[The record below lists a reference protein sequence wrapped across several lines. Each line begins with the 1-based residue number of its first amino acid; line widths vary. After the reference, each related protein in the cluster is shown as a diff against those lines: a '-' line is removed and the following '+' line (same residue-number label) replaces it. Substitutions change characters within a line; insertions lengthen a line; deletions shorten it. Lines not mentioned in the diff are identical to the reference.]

1 MIELLKE
8 NRKGKNNVPSFNSDL
23 KKLTELIKDDQFILE
38 VAKKIFDFYEK
49 NLDKLEN
56 QSIFGFAYWNRFT
69 GDIVVKMETDLYNIR
84 TNLPFDND
92 LLSYFTV
99 VSFNDFEIKK
109 WLKNKFDSN
118 QSEFLLLASESLKA
132 KINSQ
137 FESWY
142 LDLFEAISENSLM
155 PLDYYYSEFRVTPID
170 FLSEDEQLENYWFH
184 LEPFSSE
191 NDDMNYATL
200 NLGTNYLTVSKFIF
214 DKDLNLKEP
223 FSYYQDQLI
232 DYVLKKLENPD
243 DLLLYEVNLPLK
255 FLKKIL
261 DSGTTRDGEI
271 LKVIESF
278 KVKILND
285 FESHHKDQLFENLL
299 DFTGNKY
306 HIDNPLSLED
316 FEEFGIKE
324 VKEKTMSLF
333 IEYLKENGHYPS
345 IYQSV
350 LPEEVY
356 KEAKKQNLMVE
367 VFPSM
372 STLPLD
378 EDPIV
383 YSPVRSD
390 LAVITSEAYSVDF
403 ELKSLEEQLFKT
415 GSKTTKEVKKTIKL
429 ILQINNFRLSDEL
442 KSHLKF
448 VLEMETI
455 D

>member
-1 MIELLKE
+1 MIELSNK
-8 NRKGKNNVPSFNSDL
+8 KDKNNRPSFNSDL
-23 KKLTELIKDDQFILE
+23 KRLTELIKDDQFILE
-38 VAKKIFDFYEK
+38 VTKKIFDFYEE

-69 GDIVVKMETDLYNIR
+69 GDIVVKMATDLYEIR

-99 VSFNDFEIKK
+99 VSFNDFELKK
-109 WLKNKFDSN
+109 WLKNKLDSN
-118 QSEFLLLASESLKA
+118 QSEFLSLASESLKA

-155 PLDYYYSEFRVTPID
+155 PLDYYYAEFRVTPID

-184 LEPFSSE
+184 LEPFSS
-191 NDDMNYATL
+191 
-200 NLGTNYLTVSKFIF
+200 
-214 DKDLNLKEP
+214 
-223 FSYYQDQLI
+223 
-232 DYVLKKLENPD
+232 
-243 DLLLYEVNLPLK
+243 
-255 FLKKIL
+255 
-261 DSGTTRDGEI
+261 
-271 LKVIESF
+271 
-278 KVKILND
+278 
-285 FESHHKDQLFENLL
+285 
-299 DFTGNKY
+299 
-306 HIDNPLSLED
+306 
-316 FEEFGIKE
+316 
-324 VKEKTMSLF
+324 
-333 IEYLKENGHYPS
+333 EYLKENGHYPS

-356 KEAKKQNLMVE
+356 KEAKKQNLIVE

-372 STLPLD
+372 SILPLD

-390 LAVITSEAYSVDF
+390 LAVITSESYSVDF
-403 ELKSLEEQLFKT
+403 DLKSLEEQLVKT
-415 GSKTTKEVKKTIKL
+415 GSKTTKDVQNTIKL

-442 KSHLKF
+442 KSHLNF
-448 VLEMETI
+448 VLSMETI

>member
-1 MIELLKE
+1 MIELSNKKDKS
-8 NRKGKNNVPSFNSDL
+8 NRPSFNSDL
-23 KKLTELIKDDQFILE
+23 KRLTELIQDDQFILE
-38 VAKKIFDFYEK
+38 VTKKIFDFYEE

-69 GDIVVKMETDLYNIR
+69 GDIVVKMATDLYEIR
-84 TNLPFDND
+84 INLPFDND

-99 VSFNDFEIKK
+99 VSFNDFELKK

-118 QSEFLLLASESLKA
+118 QSEFLSLASESLKA
-132 KINSQ
+132 KIKSQ
-137 FESWY
+137 FEGWY

-155 PLDYYYSEFRVTPID
+155 PLDYYYSEFIVTPID

-184 LEPFSSE
+184 LEPFSSQE
-191 NDDMNYATL
+191 DDINYATL
-200 NLGTNYLTVSKFIF
+200 NLGTNYITVSKFIF

-243 DLLLYEVNLPLK
+243 DLLLYELNLPLK

-261 DSGTTRDGEI
+261 DSGTNREGEI

-278 KVKILND
+278 KAKILND

-306 HIDNPLSLED
+306 YIDNPLSLED

-333 IEYLKENGHYPS
+333 IEYLKENGQYPS

-356 KEAKKQNLMVE
+356 KEAKKQNLIVE

-372 STLPLD
+372 STLPSD
-378 EDPIV
+378 ENSIV

-390 LAVITSEAYSVDF
+390 LAVITSESYSVDF
-403 ELKSLEEQLFKT
+403 DLKSLEEQLVKT
-415 GSKTTKEVKKTIKL
+415 GSKTTKDVQNTIKL

-442 KSHLKF
+442 KSHLNF
-448 VLEMETI
+448 VLSMETI